1 MRKFIVVVL
10 LCVIMALGFFATVE
24 AVGGK
29 LTMDTIDRA
38 ENVCSLGD
46 CLYCGGAGEPQT
58 GYWICI
64 QSLRRFQDF
73 WSKLPWVPDYY
84 NYDMT
89 IMLVDRDIVPEPVL
103 YAQVPSEAVIGGYI
117 MPVPRDGFFT
127 GHFLRLNGMTIS
139 SQGIRIRRGYRTS
152 YVGIQSYD
160 WCGNMQWLIRPDCRR
175 YPVYMLSINYEDPAL
190 DGAVLSDGGYWY
202 CVGVDAGDNTF
213 EHLRGINEMDW
224 SGTEP
229 DPLDLGDR
237 VDRHDNL
244 PGIARNASQ
253 GAF

>member
-89 IMLVDRDIVPEPVL
+89 IMLVDRTLCRSPFSMPRCRPRRL
-103 YAQVPSEAVIGGYI
+103 LAVTLCPCLA
-117 MPVPRDGFFT
+117 MVS
-127 GHFLRLNGMTIS
+127 LRVIS
-139 SQGIRIRRGYRTS
+139 
-152 YVGIQSYD
+152 
-160 WCGNMQWLIRPDCRR
+160 CG
-175 YPVYMLSINYEDPAL
+175 
-190 DGAVLSDGGYWY
+190 
-202 CVGVDAGDNTF
+202 
-213 EHLRGINEMDW
+213 
-224 SGTEP
+224 
-229 DPLDLGDR
+229 
-237 VDRHDNL
+237 
-244 PGIARNASQ
+244 
-253 GAF
+253 